1 MADSE
6 LSAGPASGRAAAKG
20 EAEPREL
27 SKQQAAVARRVAE
40 AKATIPHGYAHRRL
54 ELPGTEAHAARVIAA
69 LGSALAAVPELNA
82 AYRDGAVVR
91 YSRVNVGF
99 LVETR
104 QGTLVPT
111 LFDADDMTMDQVE
124 QRMLELSARA
134 AAGELTAPELSGG
147 TCSAGRVSAGAD
159 AGAGIVIPGQVAH
172 LAIGRAREAAL
183 AEAGEL
189 RAGVVCD
196 LTLSFDQ
203 RAVRPALA
211 ASLLGEVAG
220 QIEGP

>member
-6 LSAGPASGRAAAKG
+6 LSAGPTGGRAAAKG

-40 AKATIPHGYAHRRL
+40 SKATIPHGYAHRQV
-54 ELPGTEAHAARVIAA
+54 ELPGAEAHTARVIAA
-69 LGSALAAVPELNA
+69 LGSALAGTPELNA
-82 AYRDGAVVR
+82 AYRDGSVMR

-99 LVETR
+99 LLETG

-111 LFDADDMTMDQVE
+111 LFDADKMTMDQVE
-124 QRMLELSARA
+124 QRLLELSARA
-134 AAGELTAPELSGG
+134 AEGALTAPELSGG
-147 TCSAGRVSAGAD
+147 TCSAGPAGAGAD
-159 AGAGIVIPGQVAH
+159 AAAGIVIPGQVAH

-183 AEAGEL
+183 ARAGEL
-189 RAGVVCD
+189 RAGLVCD

-203 RAVRPALA
+203 RAVRPPLA
-211 ASLLGEVAG
+211 ASLLGEIAG
-220 QIEGP
+220 HVEGR